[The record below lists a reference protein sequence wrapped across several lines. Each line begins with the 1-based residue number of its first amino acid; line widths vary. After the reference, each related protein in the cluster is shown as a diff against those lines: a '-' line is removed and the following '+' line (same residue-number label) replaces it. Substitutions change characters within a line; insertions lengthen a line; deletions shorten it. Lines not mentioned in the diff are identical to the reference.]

1 MARMARAADGGE
13 AAPAISA
20 VLPCRNEAGH
30 IESAVRSVLA
40 QVPPEGGYE
49 VIVVDGMS
57 DDGTREVLQR
67 LAQEDARLRV
77 LDNPRRITPVAMNL
91 GILASRGR
99 YIAIMGSHNRY
110 AEDYLA
116 RAVAFLDRRPEVDN
130 VGGSMFADGTTYVQK
145 AVAVAFHHPFGVGG
159 SRWHNPAWDGPS
171 DTVFGGV
178 YRREVFDRIGLFDE
192 TLVRNQDDELNLR
205 LTRAGGVIW
214 HTPELRSWYS
224 PRRRLSQLF
233 QQYRQYG
240 YWKVPVIR
248 KHRLPA
254 SPRHLVPAAFVLALL
269 GLPSLALA
277 LGAAA
282 LAGAPTAGLALG
294 TLAVGGGV
302 AVSYIGANLLASVH
316 AAAAS
321 GWRFLPVLPLVFG
334 CLHVGYGVGFLEGLL
349 ASITGG
355 TGAVQAQRELTR

>member
-1 MARMARAADGGE
+1 MARTTRTASGVGPP
-13 AAPAISA
+13 PAVSA
-20 VLPCRNEAGH
+20 VLPCRNERGH
-30 IESAVRSVLA
+30 IEAAVRSVLA
-40 QVPPEGGYE
+40 QMPPEGGYE

-77 LDNPRRITPVAMNL
+77 LDNPQRITPVAMNL

-110 AEDYLA
+110 AEDYLT

-130 VGGSMFADGTTYVQK
+130 VGGSMIAEGTTYVQK

-159 SRWHNPAWDGPS
+159 SRWHDPAWDGPS

-224 PRRRLSQLF
+224 PRRQLGQLF

-254 SPRHLVPAAFVLALL
+254 SPRHLVPAVFVLAVF
-269 GLPSLALA
+269 GFPAVALA
-277 LGAAA
+277 LGVAAA
-282 LAGAPTAGLALG
+282 AGAPTAGLALG
-294 TLAVGGGV
+294 ALAVGGGV
-302 AVSYIGANLLASVH
+302 AVAYTGVNLLASLH
-316 AAAAS
+316 AAATS

-334 CLHVGYGVGFLEGLL
+334 CLHLGYGIGFLEGLL
-349 ASITGG
+349 AFLTGRSS
-355 TGAVQAQRELTR
+355 TARAQRQLTR